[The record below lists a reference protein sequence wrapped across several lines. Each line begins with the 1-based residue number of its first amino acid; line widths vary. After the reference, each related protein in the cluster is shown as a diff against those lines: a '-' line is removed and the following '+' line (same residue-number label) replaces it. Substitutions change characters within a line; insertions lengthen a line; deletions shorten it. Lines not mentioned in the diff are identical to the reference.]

1 MLSPPVALKALGD
14 LLLTAMDPGISQDGE
29 DLGDEYPELGDGF
42 MSDSEGQVGQI
53 AFFVGNPASLRFS
66 TSYSKDHMG
75 SLGISIEE
83 LRDMIKNQVPKH
95 S

>member
-1 MLSPPVALKALGD
+1 
-14 LLLTAMDPGISQDGE
+14 
-29 DLGDEYPELGDGF
+29 